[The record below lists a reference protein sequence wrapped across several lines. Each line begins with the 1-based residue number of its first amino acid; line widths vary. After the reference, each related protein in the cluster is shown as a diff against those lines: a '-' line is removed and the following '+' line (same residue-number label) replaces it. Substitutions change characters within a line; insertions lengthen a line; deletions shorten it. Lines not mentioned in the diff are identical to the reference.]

1 MSEAADPCAG
11 GIIKR
16 LQCRGAE
23 PGQAQAP
30 LDSSGERDFLRERVA
45 LWARITFLASVGF
58 FFAGFVIE
66 ALWPPASGGSRSFTR
81 PDVLFHLATC
91 AALLLVWLASRQ
103 PGLPEGALRALDA
116 GGTLA
121 TLWLYACMAGSMPP
135 AWRPEMMFLLIVI
148 TILLTRAALVPSPPG
163 RTAWISTLAAAP
175 APFLAATVYAGRSP
189 AEISRGQSVAYALLW
204 SILTV
209 LLSTLASFVTFRLR
223 KSVARAR
230 QLGQYTL
237 KEKLGEG
244 GMGIVYRAEH
254 EMLRRPTAI
263 KLLPPGKAGEDSLK
277 RFEREVQMTA
287 RLTSP
292 HTVSIYDYGRTPDGL
307 FYYVMEYLDGVD
319 LEDLVKENGPVAPGR
334 AVRILR
340 QICAALTEAHGIGLI
355 HRDIKPANILL
366 CERGGFPDIAK
377 VLDFGLVREIYG
389 SGGPAPDGR
398 QRPPRNA
405 PVPGSRGHPERRL
418 DRRPQRP
425 VRPRRGGLFP
435 PDRHA
440 GLLGPRRARD
450 HPPPPPDAARA
461 PVEAAGPRRSAQA
474 RGPHPPDAVEG
485 PGRAPR
491 ERAGLRRRAPRLR
504 RRCAMGRARRAAVLA
519 RACDAQGRGAD
530 GLRSA
535 RKTRPRPF
543 PADRIAASWRGARAG
558 VFHGRTGSRR
568 ARRDCGGVARRSPS
582 APRWPWPTSS
592 RT

>member
-1 MSEAADPCAG
+1 MSNAADPCAG
-11 GIIKR
+11 GLVQK

-45 LWARITFLASVGF
+45 LWARITFLASMGF

-103 PGLPEGALRALDA
+103 PGLSEGALRALDA

-163 RTAWISTLAAAP
+163 RTAWISALAAAP
-175 APFLAATVYAGRSP
+175 APVLAATVYAGRAP
-189 AEISRGQSVAYALLW
+189 AEISRGQSVSYALLW
-204 SILTV
+204 TILTV

-244 GMGIVYRAEH
+244 GMGVVYRAEH

-263 KLLPPGKAGEDSLK
+263 KLLPPGKAGEDSLR

-319 LEDLVKENGPVAPGR
+319 LEDLVKEYGPMAPGR
-334 AVRILR
+334 AVRVLR
-340 QICAALTEAHGIGLI
+340 QVCAALTEAHGIGLI

-377 VLDFGLVREIYG
+377 VLDFGLVREISG
-389 SGGPAPDGR
+389 SSDSRLTADNVLHGTPQYLAPEAIRNSDSIDARSDLYALGAVGYFLLTGTTVFSGR
-398 QRPPRNA
+398 GALEIIHHHLQTPPEPLSKRLGRELPPKLEALILRTLSKDPDERPE
-405 PVPGSRGHPERRL
+405 S
-418 DRRPQRP
+418 
-425 VRPRRGGLFP
+425 
-435 PDRHA
+435 
-440 GLLGPRRARD
+440 
-450 HPPPPPDAARA
+450 ARA
-461 PVEAAGPRRSAQA
+461 FADALHACDDVTPWNEVDAQ
-474 RGPHPPDAVEG
+474 RFW
-485 PGRAPR
+485 R
-491 ERAGLRRRAPRLR
+491 ERATRKD
-504 RRCAMGRARRAAVLA
+504 AA
-519 RACDAQGRGAD
+519 
-530 GLRSA
+530 
-535 RKTRPRPF
+535 KT
-543 PADRIAASWRGARAG
+543 A
-558 VFHGRTGSRR
+558 
-568 ARRDCGGVARRSPS
+568 
-582 APRWPWPTSS
+582 
-592 RT
+592 